1 MLFLLPGWL
10 GSRLPSPLDESIATQ
25 HMKAYVF
32 DDTLI
37 MSGANLSHDYFT
49 NRQDRALQFARS
61 PHLANFYHDVIDDLA
76 RSSYLVHTYHAGI
89 WHFTT
94 HSKSTSVLPA
104 SQPLPIF
111 PGMNTQLC
119 LTAPTPPYRKQM
131 FSSSFWERHLEKC
144 SELDLGTKKG
154 NDMKSSQE
162 EDNAYDSW
170 AFPTFQFPPGQV
182 SRHDTILI
190 LGALLILVALNSP
203 QMTYDEDLTVDVMSS
218 VDGGKLYIA
227 TGYMNFSARLILFGK
242 KIRHARPFL

>member
-1 MLFLLPGWL
+1 MPQLEGSSTHAWSSNSQLMANCDIILFLLPGWL

-49 NRQDRALQFARS
+49 NRQDRAVQFARS
-61 PHLANFYHDVIDDLA
+61 PHLAIFYHDVIDDLA
-76 RSSYLVHTYHAGI
+76 RSSYLVHTYHAGVCK
-89 WHFTT
+89 FTT
-94 HSKSTSVLPA
+94 HSKSASVLPA

-144 SELDLGTKKG
+144 WELDLGTKEG
-154 NDMKSSQE
+154 SDMKSSQE
-162 EDNAYDSW
+162 EGLDSSEDNVYDSW

-190 LGALLILVALNSP
+190 LGAVLILVALNFFA
-203 QMTYDEDLTVDVMSS
+203 TDDL
-218 VDGGKLYIA
+218 
-227 TGYMNFSARLILFGK
+227 
-242 KIRHARPFL
+242 

>member
-1 MLFLLPGWL
+1 
-10 GSRLPSPLDESIATQ
+10 
-25 HMKAYVF
+25 MKAYVF

-49 NRQDRALQFARS
+49 NRQDRAVQFTRS
-61 PHLANFYHDVIDDLA
+61 PHLAFFYHDVIDDLA
-76 RSSYLVHTYHAGI
+76 RSSYLVHTYHAGVCK
-89 WHFTT
+89 FT
-94 HSKSTSVLPA
+94 TSVLPA
-104 SQPLPIF
+104 SQPFPIF

-144 SELDLGTKKG
+144 WELDLWTKEG
-154 NDMKSSQE
+154 SDMKPSQE
-162 EDNAYDSW
+162 EGLGSSEDNVYDSW

-182 SRHDTILI
+182 SRRDTILI
-190 LGALLILVALNSP
+190 LGALLILVALNLP

-227 TGYMNFSARLILFGK
+227 TGYMNFSARLILLENFDTRAHSCDTTLVFTHVPGMLV
-242 KIRHARPFL
+242 H